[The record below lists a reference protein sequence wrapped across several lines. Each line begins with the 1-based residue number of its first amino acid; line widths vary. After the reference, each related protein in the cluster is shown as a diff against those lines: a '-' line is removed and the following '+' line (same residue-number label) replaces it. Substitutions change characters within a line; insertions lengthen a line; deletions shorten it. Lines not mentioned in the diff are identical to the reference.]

1 MADFEVHLDDV
12 VIYDLLNGADGPL
25 AAYLDT
31 ISERAAAVARAT
43 VPVRHPQLYGIRRRR
58 HDRAG
63 NSTSFPPGYT
73 LVSIHSNVHWYGG
86 LIYGGI
92 AAVEEPTIF
101 LEYPASQMEHAYPF
115 MSTAFD
121 SLEAG

>member
-1 MADFEVHLDDV
+1 VADFEIHLNDV
-12 VIYDLLNGADGPL
+12 VIYDILNGADGPL

-31 ISERAAAVARAT
+31 ISERAAAVARANA
-43 VPVRHPQLYGIRRRR
+43 PVRHLQFGGRRRR
-58 HDRAG
+58 GDRAG

-101 LEYPASQMEHAYPF
+101 LEYPASQMDHAYPF

-121 SLEAG
+121 SLAVG

>member
-1 MADFEVHLDDV
+1 VADFEIHLNDAA
-12 VIYDLLNGADGPL
+12 IYDLLEGPDGPV
-25 AAYLDT
+25 AAMLDA

-43 VPVRHPQLYGIRRRR
+43 VPVRHPQFGSRRRR
-58 HDRAG
+58 HRG
-63 NSTSFPPGYT
+63 GISTSFPPGYT
-73 LVSIHSNVHWYGG
+73 LVSIHSNVHWYNG

-101 LEYPASQMEHAYPF
+101 LEYPAEQMERRYPF

-121 SLEAG
+121 SLEI